1 MGGED
6 YRGRRV
12 LVVGLARSGLAAARF
27 LLHRGARVRA
37 NDARPA
43 EELSPE
49 VAALADRG
57 VEVITGSHPA
67 GLTRQIDLVVVSPGV
82 PSDVMPLQE
91 ARRDAIPVLGELEL
105 AFREIEGPV
114 VAVTGT
120 KGKSTTATL
129 IAQILRRAGH
139 HVVLG
144 GNIGEPLSGLV
155 QESRLDGTFVVEVS
169 SFQLEST
176 ERFRPKVA
184 VLLNITPDHLDRH
197 PSFEAYREAKERIF
211 SNQERED
218 WAVVYGANPLTRKMA
233 TRSRSRKIFY
243 SLECMGDSEPHLCI
257 KEGWIVQHEDS
268 FTNEWIPLEDI
279 NLPGEHNVENVMAA
293 AAASH
298 VLGVEPQVMT
308 KVVESFRGI
317 AHALE
322 RIGEIRGVSF
332 YDDSKATNVAAA
344 QAAIASFEGNVILV
358 LGGRSK
364 GANFEVL
371 RDDVKGKVKLV
382 LSLGESREQIAE
394 ALSGEVPVLPCAGLR
409 EVVERAFAH
418 SEQGDTVLFSPA
430 CASFDMFADYAER
443 GRLFKEEVRR
453 LEKSLATDKGNK
465 NSGER
470 KRTRR

>member
-12 LVVGLARSGLAAARF
+12 LVVGLARSGLAAAK
-27 LLHRGARVRA
+27 LLLGRGARVRA
-37 NDARPA
+37 NDARTG
-43 EELSPE
+43 EELSSE
-49 VAALADRG
+49 WAELADRG

-67 GLTRQIDLVVVSPGV
+67 GLTVGIELVVVSPGV
-82 PSDVMPLQE
+82 PSDAAPLLE
-91 ARRDAIPVLGELEL
+91 ARREEIPVWGELEL
-105 AFREIEGPV
+105 AYREIEGPI

-129 IAQILRRAGH
+129 IAQMLERAGH
-139 HVVLG
+139 RVALG
-144 GNIGEPLSGLV
+144 GNIGRPLSLVV
-155 QESRLDGTFVVEVS
+155 QESPIDSTFVVEVS
-169 SFQLEST
+169 SFQLESI
-176 ERFRPKVA
+176 ERFRPRVA
-184 VLLNITPDHLDRH
+184 VLLNVTPDHLDRH
-197 PSFEAYREAKERIF
+197 PSFEVYREAKERIF

-218 WAVVYGANPLTRKMA
+218 WAVVYGANPLTREMA
-233 TRSRSRKIFY
+233 TRIRSRKIFY
-243 SLECMGDSEPHLCI
+243 SLECMGDGAPHLCV
-257 KEGWIVQHEDS
+257 EDGWIVRHEDS
-268 FTNEWIPLEDI
+268 FTDEWIPLERVR
-279 NLPGEHNVENVMAA
+279 LPGKHNVENVMAA

-298 VLGVEPQVMT
+298 VMGVESSLMSE
-308 KVVESFRGI
+308 VVGSFRGI
-317 AHALE
+317 PHALE

-344 QAAIASFEGNVILV
+344 QAAIASFEGNVVLV

-371 RDDVKGKVKLV
+371 REDVKGKVKLV

-394 ALSGEVPVLPCAGLR
+394 ALSGQVPVLPCAGLR

-418 SEQGDTVLFSPA
+418 AEPGDTVLFSPA

-453 LEKSLATDKGNK
+453 LEKSLADRGD
-465 NSGER
+465 GDQRER

>member
-1 MGGED
+1 M
-6 YRGRRV
+6 
-12 LVVGLARSGLAAARF
+12 VVGLARSGLAAAKF
-27 LLHRGARVRA
+27 LSRRGARVRA
-37 NDARPA
+37 NDARPLP
-43 EELSPE
+43 ELSPE
-49 VAALADRG
+49 VGALADAG
-57 VEVITGSHPA
+57 VEVIAGSHPA
-67 GLTRQIDLVVVSPGV
+67 DLTRAIDLVVVSPGV
-82 PSDVMPLQE
+82 PLDVRPIEE
-91 ARRDAIPVLGELEL
+91 AKRKGIPVWGELEL

-129 IAQILRRAGH
+129 IAQMLGRAGRR
-139 HVVLG
+139 VFLG
-144 GNIGEPLSGLV
+144 GNIGEPLIGLV
-155 QESRLDGTFVVEVS
+155 EESRLDGSFVVEVS

-176 ERFRPKVA
+176 ELFRPKVA
-184 VLLNITPDHLDRH
+184 VLLNVTPDHLDRH

-211 SNQERED
+211 SNQEEED
-218 WAVVYGANPLTRKMA
+218 WAVVYGANPLTREMA
-233 TRSRSRKIFY
+233 NRSRSSKIYY
-243 SLECMGDSEPHLCI
+243 SLECMGDPLPHVCI
-257 KEGWIVQHEDS
+257 QDGWIVMHEDS
-268 FTNEWIPLEDI
+268 FIDEWIPLEDI
-279 NLPGEHNVENVMAA
+279 SLPGPHNIGNVMAA

-298 VLGVEPQVMT
+298 AMGVQSEVMSE
-308 KVVESFRGI
+308 VVGRFRGI
-317 AHALE
+317 PHALE

-344 QAAIASFEGNVILV
+344 QAAIASFEGNVVLV

-418 SEQGDTVLFSPA
+418 SEPGDTVLFSPA

-443 GRLFKEEVRR
+443 GRLFKKEVKR
-453 LEKSLATDKGNK
+453 LEKSLGPEKRKTTK
-465 NSGER
+465 ER
-470 KRTRR
+470 KRSGR